1 MDSPELRPTIRFG
14 SVLLDIFRPTRARC
28 NGLWSKFLTRDARLA
43 QCLEVHASMP
53 RTSLQ
58 VLDEQMAMET
68 LRRIRPKSQVST
80 GTTSTNTSE
89 RLWSALP
96 CQVVDGADAVDLSEE
111 QVGFQS
117 SYKCTRTPSWVPRG
131 IPVPL
136 PPNRIMHERH
146 VLKLGNYLKDLDH
159 QPASLSEQVEEKRD
173 EHAMRL
179 ELQASENDDSYDPLC
194 SSMLS

>member
-1 MDSPELRPTIRFG
+1 MFEVRGLRAPT
-14 SVLLDIFRPTRARC
+14 SASLLRA
-28 NGLWSKFLTRDARLA
+28 
-43 QCLEVHASMP
+43 
-53 RTSLQ
+53 SL
-58 VLDEQMAMET
+58 
-68 LRRIRPKSQVST
+68 R
-80 GTTSTNTSE
+80 
-89 RLWSALP
+89 P

-117 SYKCTRTPSWVPRG
+117 SYKCLDAVGFQSGHQNGARWSEGDLGWGYIIMLVRFGGASIRFGRTSRRCTRTPSWVPRG

-173 EHAMRL
+173 EHETWCKREVLVPKMIMHTHSHFQNSL
-179 ELQASENDDSYDPLC
+179 SSVGSLC
-194 SSMLS
+194 WLFSTFYPPVVS